1 MSWRRGSRGFH
12 PVTASLGSVLLTD
25 LYQLTMLDAYR
36 RSGMHGTAVFEMF
49 VRRLPPGRGFL
60 MAAGLEQALDF
71 LENLHFDDEELEWL
85 AGCGH
90 FGQDFVDWLT
100 DLRFTGDVWAMRE
113 GEAFFADEPI
123 LRVTAPLPEAQFVE
137 SRLINILHF
146 QSLIASKAARVVLAA
161 GGRTLVD
168 FGMRRAHGAEAAVWA
183 ARASYIA
190 GFDGSA
196 TVEAGRQFGLPVFG
210 TMAHSFIQ
218 AHDSELRAFM
228 DFARARPRGLV
239 LLIDTYDVEKA
250 VGKVIK
256 IAATLKEEGIVI
268 KALRLDSGDLAAGSR
283 TIRRLLDE
291 AGLED
296 IGIFLSGNLDE
307 FSVARICAAGIPVT
321 GFGVGTRL
329 DVSAD
334 APALDIA
341 YKLQEYEG
349 SARRKRSE
357 GKATWPGSK
366 QVFRTSGPDGR
377 IATDVVGLMAE
388 AVPGR
393 PLIHPVMK
401 GGRRLPPDPSIEEI
415 RARAAETLAS
425 LPGACADLSD
435 PLPIVPEISAG
446 LRELTRAVDES
457 LASERD

>member
-1 MSWRRGSRGFH
+1 M
-12 PVTASLGSVLLTD
+12 TASPGSTLLTD
-25 LYQLTMLDAYR
+25 LYQLTMMDAYR
-36 RSGMHGTAVFEMF
+36 TSGMHGTAVFEMF

-60 MAAGLEQALDF
+60 MAAGLQQVLDF
-71 LENLHFDDEELEWL
+71 LEGLHFEQDELDWL

-90 FGQDFVDWLT
+90 FGRDFVDWLA
-100 DLRFTGDVWAMRE
+100 DLRFTGDVWAMCE
-113 GEAFFADEPI
+113 GEVFFADEPI
-123 LRVTAPLPEAQFVE
+123 LRVAAPLPQSQFVE

-146 QSLIASKAARVVLAA
+146 QSLIASKAARVAMAA

-196 TVEAGRQFGLPVFG
+196 TVEAGRQFGLPIFG

-218 AHDSELRAFM
+218 AHDSEARAFL
-228 DFARARPRGLV
+228 DFARARPHGLV

-250 VGKVIK
+250 VAKVIE
-256 IAATLKEEGIVI
+256 IAEPLREEGIFI
-268 KALRLDSGDLAAGSR
+268 KALRLDSGDLAAGSLK
-283 TIRRLLDE
+283 IRRMLDD
-291 AGLED
+291 AGLPD

-307 FSVARICAAGIPVT
+307 FSVADICGAGVPAT

-341 YKLQEYEG
+341 YKLQEYDG
-349 SARRKRSE
+349 IPRRKRSE

-366 QVFRTSGPDGR
+366 QVFRSFGRDGR
-377 IATDVVGLMAE
+377 IDGDVIGLVGE
-388 AVPGR
+388 ALSGR
-393 PLIHPVMK
+393 PLMRPVMK
-401 GGRRLPPDPSIEEI
+401 GGRRLAPDPSMDDI
-415 RARAAETLAS
+415 RAYAAETLAS
-425 LPGACADLSD
+425 LPARCKDLRD
-435 PLPIVPEISAG
+435 PSPVIPEISDR
-446 LRELTRAVDES
+446 LRALARDVDES
-457 LASERD
+457 IKT

>member
-1 MSWRRGSRGFH
+1 MPR
-12 PVTASLGSVLLTD
+12 SLGSVLLTD
-25 LYQLTMLDAYR
+25 FYQLTMLDAYR
-36 RSGMHGTAVFEMF
+36 RSGMSGTAVFEMF

-60 MAAGLEQALDF
+60 MAAGLEQVLDY
-71 LENLHFDDEELEWL
+71 LESLRFEDSELGWL

-90 FGQDFVDWLT
+90 FGQDFVDWLA

-123 LRVTAPLPEAQFVE
+123 LRVAAPLPEAQFVE

-161 GGRTLVD
+161 RGRTLVD

-196 TVEAGRQFGLPVFG
+196 TVEAGRRYGLPIFG
-210 TMAHSFIQ
+210 TMAHSFVQ
-218 AHDSELRAFM
+218 AHDSELAAFL

-239 LLIDTYDVEKA
+239 LLIDTYDVDEA
-250 VGKVIK
+250 VAKVID
-256 IAATLKEEGIVI
+256 IAGRLDKDGIEI
-268 KALRLDSGDLAAGSR
+268 KALRLDSGDMAAGSLR
-283 TIRRLLDE
+283 IRRMLDA
-291 AGLED
+291 AGLD
-296 IGIFLSGNLDE
+296 QIGIFLSGNLDE
-307 FSVARICAAGIPVT
+307 FAVDEYCRGGVPVT

-341 YKLQEYEG
+341 YKLQEYDG
-349 SARRKRSE
+349 RPRRKRSE

-366 QVFRTSGPDGR
+366 QVFRSLGEDGR
-377 IATDVVGLMAE
+377 IVRDVIGLASE
-388 AVPGR
+388 PLPGR
-393 PLIHPVMK
+393 PLLHPVMRA
-401 GGRRLPPDPSIEEI
+401 GRPLESNPSMAEI
-415 RARAAETLAS
+415 RALAADTIAS
-425 LPGACADLSD
+425 LPGACTRLDD
-435 PLPIVPEISAG
+435 PAPVVPEISAA
-446 LRELTRAVDES
+446 LRTLAEVVDES
-457 LASERD
+457 QAP